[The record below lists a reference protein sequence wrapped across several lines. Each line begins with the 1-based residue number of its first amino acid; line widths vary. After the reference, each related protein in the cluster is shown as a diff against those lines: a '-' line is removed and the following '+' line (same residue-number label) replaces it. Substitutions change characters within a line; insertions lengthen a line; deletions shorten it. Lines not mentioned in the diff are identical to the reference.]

1 MDHDQDHAEH
11 GAQYRADYS
20 DPRTYSPL
28 EPVYDDLRAAQQR
41 CEDDLRAVR
50 EDGPQLEFRWE
61 PDLGVPPLLW
71 RMTVR
76 TPRSGGLFLSPG
88 YRVAVVGS
96 PYDGG
101 PPTPETG
108 TGVQ

>member
-1 MDHDQDHAEH
+1 MSETTDAPA

-20 DPRTYSPL
+20 DSRTYSPL
-28 EPVYDDLRAAQQR
+28 EQTYTDLRAAQKR

-50 EDGPQLEFRWE
+50 QDGPQMEFRWE
-61 PDLGVPPLLW
+61 PDLGVPPLMW

-76 TPRSGGLFLSPG
+76 TPYSSGLFLSPG
-88 YRVAVVGS
+88 YRVVVVGS

-101 PPTPETG
+101 PPTPQTDTEE
-108 TGVQ
+108 Q